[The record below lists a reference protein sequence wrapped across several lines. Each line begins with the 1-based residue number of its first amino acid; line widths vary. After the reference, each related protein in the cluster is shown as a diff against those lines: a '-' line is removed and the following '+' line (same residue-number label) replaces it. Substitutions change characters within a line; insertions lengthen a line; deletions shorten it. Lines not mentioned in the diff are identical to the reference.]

1 MQDEQQFEQ
10 LIMQYEQLKNGSA
23 EIKRLIVKEDFD
35 AAMSMIKQRESI
47 FLNCKCMRKYLELT
61 PVQEKQLNDL
71 LDILRESEL
80 ENIRILNKGLNN
92 VKLELKKTQQRE
104 KIQQAYDL
112 TENQSGSIINYNE

>member
-10 LIMQYEQLKNGSA
+10 LMMQYEQLKNGSE
-23 EIKRLIVKEDFD
+23 EIKRLIEKEDFD

-47 FLNCKCMRKYLELT
+47 FLNCKCMRRYLELT
-61 PVQEKQLNDL
+61 PVQDKQLNDML
-71 LDILRESEL
+71 EALRESEL
-80 ENIRILNKGLNN
+80 TNINILNEGLKNI
-92 VKLELKKTQQRE
+92 KQELKKTQQRE

>member
-10 LIMQYEQLKNGSA
+10 LMMQYEQLKNGSE
-23 EIKRLIVKEDFD
+23 EIKRLIEKEDFD

-47 FLNCKCMRKYLELT
+47 FLNCKCMRRYLELT
-61 PVQEKQLNDL
+61 PVQDKQLNDL
-71 LDILRESEL
+71 LEALRESEL
-80 ENIRILNKGLNN
+80 TNINILNEGLKNI
-92 VKLELKKTQQRE
+92 KQELKKTQQRE

>member
-10 LIMQYEQLKNGSA
+10 LMMQYEQLKNGSA
-23 EIKRLIVKEDFD
+23 EIKRLIEKEDFD

-61 PVQEKQLNDL
+61 PVQDKQLNDML
-71 LDILRESEL
+71 EILRESEL
-80 ENIRILNKGLNN
+80 TNIKILNEGLKNI
-92 VKLELKKTQQRE
+92 KQELKKTQQRE